1 MKRWLVGYVAIAA
14 VFLALD
20 ATWLTFTS
28 ATVYRPAL
36 GPILASSPRLV
47 PAALFYLIYF
57 AGLMSFAVRP
67 ALEFHSWRHAGARGA
82 AFGICAY
89 ATYDLTN
96 QATLAVWSTRVTA
109 LDLAWGA
116 AVSAAGAAAG
126 FLAAS
131 RIKPA
136 R

>member
-1 MKRWLVGYVAIAA
+1 VGYVGVAA
-14 VFLALD
+14 AFLALD
-20 ATWLTFTS
+20 AIWLTVTN
-28 ATVYRPAL
+28 ATLYRPAL
-36 GPILASSPRLV
+36 GPILATSPRLI

-109 LDLAWGA
+109 FDLAWGA
-116 AVSAAGAAAG
+116 VVSAAGAAAG
-126 FLAAS
+126 YLAAS
-131 RIKPA
+131 LFKA